1 MNAEIQDLLVLLQMI
16 CVIIV
21 AAYFITRTGIF
32 TEVLERRLSIR
43 NRVYLILFFGIL
55 SIYGTMSG
63 VEVLG
68 APINVRDLG
77 PMVAGIFCGPV
88 VGLGAGLIGGA
99 FRMGI
104 GGFTAVSCSLST
116 VVAGLLGGA
125 IYYAHRGRP
134 VAVKTA
140 VGFAVGMEVLHMG
153 IVLLLAQPFDQALS
167 LVNQVALPMILANA
181 VGMFIFAQLIANLLA
196 ERRTEAERDSYHDEL
211 QRKKAELQIAADIQQ
226 TFLPKSIPP
235 LKGFDLFAVSC
246 PAREVGGDFYDA
258 IRLRPDHTG
267 LVIADVSGKSVS
279 AALYMAL
286 SRTII
291 RAMATWHPEVS
302 LALADANTMIEEQ
315 SDSGMF
321 VTLFYG
327 VLSEKNRTLTYANAG
342 HNPPLLLRAGSN
354 DFVRLMPTG
363 VALGAASD
371 QAYGEAQVTILPG
384 DLLVLYTDGVT
395 EAINSKDE
403 EFSEAKLME
412 TILRVRGR
420 PSQEIIREIRDGI
433 REHAG
438 DEPQFDDITLM
449 VLKGV

>member
-55 SIYGTMSG
+55 SIYGTLSG

-99 FRMGI
+99 FRMGM
-104 GGFTAVSCSLST
+104 GGFTAVPCSLST
-116 VVAGLLGGA
+116 LLAGLLGGA

-153 IVLLLAQPFDQALS
+153 IVLALAQPFDQALA
-167 LVNQVALPMILANA
+167 LVNGVALPMTLANA
-181 VGMFIFAQLIANLLA
+181 VGMFIFAKLIANLLA
-196 ERRTEAERDSYHDEL
+196 ERQTKAERDSYHDEL

-258 IRLRPDHTG
+258 IRLRQDHTG

-291 RAMATWHPEVS
+291 RAMASWHPEVS

-327 VLSEKNRTLTYANAG
+327 VLNEQNRTLTYANAG

-371 QAYGEAQVTILPG
+371 QEYGEAQVTLLPG

-395 EAINSKDE
+395 EAINSKNE
-403 EFSEAKLME
+403 EFSEARLME
-412 TILRVRGR
+412 TVLKVRGR
-420 PSQEIIREIRDGI
+420 SSQEIIREIRDGI
-433 REHAG
+433 RDHAG

-449 VLKGV
+449 VLRGV

>member
-55 SIYGTMSG
+55 SIYGTLSG

-99 FRMGI
+99 FRMGM
-104 GGFTAVSCSLST
+104 GGFTAASCSLST
-116 VVAGLLGGA
+116 VLAGLLGGA

-140 VGFAVGMEVLHMG
+140 VGFAAGMEVLHMG

-167 LVNQVALPMILANA
+167 LVNGVALPMILANA
-181 VGMFIFAQLIANLLA
+181 AGMFIFAQLIANLLA
-196 ERRTEAERDSYHDEL
+196 ERRTKAERDSYHDEL

-403 EFSEAKLME
+403 EFSEARLME
-412 TILRVRGR
+412 TVLRVRGR

-433 REHAG
+433 RDHAG
-438 DEPQFDDITLM
+438 EEPQFDDITLM

>member
-1 MNAEIQDLLVLLQMI
+1 
-16 CVIIV
+16 
-21 AAYFITRTGIF
+21 
-32 TEVLERRLSIR
+32 
-43 NRVYLILFFGIL
+43 
-55 SIYGTMSG
+55 
-63 VEVLG
+63 
-68 APINVRDLG
+68 
-77 PMVAGIFCGPV
+77 V

-99 FRMGI
+99 FRMGM

-116 VVAGLLGGA
+116 VLAGVLGGA

-134 VAVKTA
+134 VTIRTA
-140 VGFAVGMEVLHMG
+140 VGFAAGMEALHMG
-153 IVLLLAQPFDQALS
+153 IVLVLARPFDQALA
-167 LVNQVALPMILANA
+167 LVSQVALPMILANA
-181 VGMFIFAQLIANLLA
+181 IGMFIFAKLISSLLTERQTAA
-196 ERRTEAERDSYHDEL
+196 ERNAYRDEL

-258 IRLRPDHTG
+258 IRLRQDHTG

-291 RAMATWHPEVS
+291 RAMANWHPEVS

-327 VLSEKNRTLTYANAG
+327 VLVETTRTLTYANAG
-342 HNPPLLLRAGSN
+342 HNPPLLLRGGSD

-363 VALGAASD
+363 VALGAAID
-371 QAYGEAQVTILPG
+371 QEYGEAQVALLPG

-395 EAINSKDE
+395 EAINGRDE
-403 EFSEAKLME
+403 EFGEARLME
-412 TILRVRGR
+412 TILGMRER
-420 PSQEIIREIRDGI
+420 SSKEIIREIRDAI
-433 REHAG
+433 SRHAG
-438 DEPQFDDITLM
+438 EEPQFDDITLM

>member
-55 SIYGTMSG
+55 SIYGTLSG

-99 FRMGI
+99 FRMGM
-104 GGFTAVSCSLST
+104 GGFTAASCSLST
-116 VVAGLLGGA
+116 VLAGLLGGA

-140 VGFAVGMEVLHMG
+140 VGFAAGMEVLHMG

-181 VGMFIFAQLIANLLA
+181 AGMFIFAQLIANLLA

-291 RAMATWHPEVS
+291 RAMASWHPEVS

-438 DEPQFDDITLM
+438 EEPQFDDITLM

>member
-55 SIYGTMSG
+55 SIYGTLSG

-99 FRMGI
+99 FRMGM
-104 GGFTAVSCSLST
+104 GGFTAASCSLST
-116 VVAGLLGGA
+116 VLAGLLGGA

-140 VGFAVGMEVLHMG
+140 VGFAAGMEVLHMG

-181 VGMFIFAQLIANLLA
+181 AGMFIFAQLIANLLA
-196 ERRTEAERDSYHDEL
+196 ERRTKAERDSYHDEL

-291 RAMATWHPEVS
+291 RAMASWHPEVS

-438 DEPQFDDITLM
+438 EEPQFDDITLM